1 MVSVAFITY
10 ENKVLLFHRDNKP
23 NIKDPDC
30 WDVVGGHSEA
40 DEDPET
46 TLKRE
51 IFEEISITPI
61 DIKFLLELDD
71 TWGEKTYVYHVSLSE
86 EEKNGILLGNEGQE
100 VKFFAKDE
108 IDGLKLTQNLKMYLS
123 DHKEMVDSLWQR

>member
-30 WDVVGGHSEA
+30 WDVVGGHSEP

-51 IFEEISITPI
+51 IFEEISITPA
-61 DIKFLLELDD
+61 DVKFLFELDD
-71 TWGEKTYVYHVSLSE
+71 TLGEKTYVYHVSLSE
-86 EEKNGILLGNEGQE
+86 EEKNGIVLGNEGQE